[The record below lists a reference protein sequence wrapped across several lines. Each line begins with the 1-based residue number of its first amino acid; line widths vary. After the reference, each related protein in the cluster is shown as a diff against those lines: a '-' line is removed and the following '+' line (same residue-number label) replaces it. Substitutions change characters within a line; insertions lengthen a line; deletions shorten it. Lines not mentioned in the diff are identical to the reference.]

1 MRNEEGIE
9 WSELVKK
16 MATKNSQNICN
27 NRKQQSENMLE
38 QRRKKERKNLD
49 NKMEKYSENEDEVN
63 HEVVRSCT

>member
-1 MRNEEGIE
+1 
-9 WSELVKK
+9 
-16 MATKNSQNICN
+16 MATKNSQIICN